1 MSYQNQSDSD
11 HLSIII
17 GPPGPENIIN
27 SVHNFAAKQDISLDD
42 AWTVYVKSKAD
53 YFIEPDESGLSYF
66 SEMFTDILKQ
76 DVTVSDYSLTHYVHT
91 FSADGQLLAKIKD
104 VSKRAIYNAPSIVF
118 HANDVLD
125 SEGKPINIKLFNE
138 LNRDILQSLML
149 LMWNVNWIHVSISYG
164 YESKRKIVKKEL
176 S

>member
-11 HLSIII
+11 NLSIIV

-27 SVHNFAAKQDISLDD
+27 SVHNFAAKHDIPLDD

-53 YFIEPDESGLSYF
+53 YFIEPDDSGLSYF
-66 SEMFTDILKQ
+66 SEIFTDILKQ
-76 DVTVSDYSLTHYVHT
+76 DVTVSEYFLTHYINT

-104 VSKRAIYNAPSIVF
+104 ISRREPYIAPAIIF
-118 HANDVLD
+118 HAKNILD
-125 SEGKPINIKLFNE
+125 SEGKPINIKLFNV

-149 LMWNVNWIHVSISYG
+149 LLWNVNWIHTSISHG
-164 YESKRKIVKKEL
+164 YVKIKAK
-176 S
+176 

>member
-1 MSYQNQSDSD
+1 MSYQNQSDLD
-11 HLSIII
+11 NLSIIV

-27 SVHNFAAKQDISLDD
+27 SVHNFAAKHDISLDD

-53 YFIEPDESGLSYF
+53 YFIEPDDSELSYF
-66 SEMFTDILKQ
+66 SEIFTDILKQ
-76 DVTVSDYSLTHYVHT
+76 DVTVSEYFLTHYINT

-104 VSKRAIYNAPSIVF
+104 ISKREPYIAPAIIF
-118 HANDVLD
+118 HAKNILD

-149 LMWNVNWIHVSISYG
+149 LLWNVNWIHTSISYG
-164 YESKRKIVKKEL
+164 YERIRAK
-176 S
+176 

>member
-11 HLSIII
+11 HLSIIV

-27 SVHNFAAKQDISLDD
+27 SVHNFAAKHDISLND

-53 YFIEPDESGLSYF
+53 YFIGPDDSGLSYF
-66 SEMFTDILKQ
+66 SEIFADILKQ
-76 DVTVSDYSLTHYVHT
+76 DVTVSEYFLTHYINT

-104 VSKRAIYNAPSIVF
+104 ASKREPYIAPAIIF
-118 HANDVLD
+118 HAKNILN
-125 SEGKPINIKLFNE
+125 SKGKPINIKLFNE

-149 LMWNVNWIHVSISYG
+149 LLWNVNWIHTSISHG
-164 YESKRKIVKKEL
+164 YEKIKAK
-176 S
+176 

>member
-11 HLSIII
+11 NLSIIV

-27 SVHNFAAKQDISLDD
+27 SVHNFAAKHDIPLDD

-53 YFIEPDESGLSYF
+53 YFIEPDDSGLSYF
-66 SEMFTDILKQ
+66 SEIFTDILKQ
-76 DVTVSDYSLTHYVHT
+76 DVTVSEYFLTHYINT

-104 VSKRAIYNAPSIVF
+104 ISRREPYIAPAIIF
-118 HANDVLD
+118 HAKNILD
-125 SEGKPINIKLFNE
+125 SEGKPININLFNE

-149 LMWNVNWIHVSISYG
+149 LLWNVNWIHTSISHG
-164 YESKRKIVKKEL
+164 YEKIKAK
-176 S
+176 

>member
-11 HLSIII
+11 NLSIIV

-27 SVHNFAAKQDISLDD
+27 SVHNFAAKHDIPLDD

-53 YFIEPDESGLSYF
+53 YFIEPDDSGLSYF
-66 SEMFTDILKQ
+66 SEIFTDILKQ
-76 DVTVSDYSLTHYVHT
+76 DVTVSEYFLTHYINT

-104 VSKRAIYNAPSIVF
+104 ISRREPYIAPAIIF
-118 HANDVLD
+118 HAKNILD
-125 SEGKPINIKLFNE
+125 SEGKPINIKLFNV

-149 LMWNVNWIHVSISYG
+149 LLWNVNWIHTSISHG
-164 YESKRKIVKKEL
+164 YEKIKAK
-176 S
+176 

>member
-11 HLSIII
+11 NLSIIV

-27 SVHNFAAKQDISLDD
+27 SVHNFAAKHDISLDD

-53 YFIEPDESGLSYF
+53 YFIKPDDSGLSYF
-66 SEMFTDILKQ
+66 SEIFTDILKQ
-76 DVTVSDYSLTHYVHT
+76 DVTVSEYFLTHYIST

-104 VSKRAIYNAPSIVF
+104 TYKREPYIAPAIIF
-118 HANDVLD
+118 HGKNILD

-149 LMWNVNWIHVSISYG
+149 LLWNVNWIHTSISYG
-164 YESKRKIVKKEL
+164 YDKIKAK
-176 S
+176 

>member
-11 HLSIII
+11 HLSIIV

-27 SVHNFAAKQDISLDD
+27 SVHNFAAKHDIPLDD

-53 YFIEPDESGLSYF
+53 YFIEPDDSGLSYF
-66 SEMFTDILKQ
+66 SEIFTDILKQ
-76 DVTVSDYSLTHYVHT
+76 DVTVSEYFLTHYINT

-104 VSKRAIYNAPSIVF
+104 ISRREPYIAPAIIF
-118 HANDVLD
+118 HAKNILD
-125 SEGKPINIKLFNE
+125 SEGKPIKIKLFNE

-149 LMWNVNWIHVSISYG
+149 LLWNVNWIHTSISHG
-164 YESKRKIVKKEL
+164 YEKIKAK
-176 S
+176 

>member
-11 HLSIII
+11 NLSIIV

-27 SVHNFAAKQDISLDD
+27 SVHNFAAKHDIPLDD

-53 YFIEPDESGLSYF
+53 YFIEPDDSGLSYF
-66 SEMFTDILKQ
+66 SEIFTDILKQ
-76 DVTVSDYSLTHYVHT
+76 DVIVSEYFLTHYINT

-104 VSKRAIYNAPSIVF
+104 ISKREPYIAPAIIF
-118 HANDVLD
+118 HAKNILD
-125 SEGKPINIKLFNE
+125 SEGKPINIKLFNV

-149 LMWNVNWIHVSISYG
+149 LLWNVNWIHTSISHG
-164 YESKRKIVKKEL
+164 YEKIRAK
-176 S
+176 

>member
-11 HLSIII
+11 HLSIIV

-27 SVHNFAAKQDISLDD
+27 SVHNFAAKHDISLDD

-53 YFIEPDESGLSYF
+53 YFIEPDDSGLSYF
-66 SEMFTDILKQ
+66 SEIFTDILKQ
-76 DVTVSDYSLTHYVHT
+76 DVTVSEYFLTHYINT

-104 VSKRAIYNAPSIVF
+104 ISKREPYIAPAIIF
-118 HANDVLD
+118 HAKNILD
-125 SEGKPINIKLFNE
+125 SEGKPINIKLFNV

-149 LMWNVNWIHVSISYG
+149 LLWNVNWIHTSISYE
-164 YESKRKIVKKEL
+164 YKKIKAK
-176 S
+176 

>member
-11 HLSIII
+11 HLSIIV

-27 SVHNFAAKQDISLDD
+27 SVHNFAAKHDIPLDD

-76 DVTVSDYSLTHYVHT
+76 DVTVSEYFLTHYINT

-104 VSKRAIYNAPSIVF
+104 ISKREPYIAPAIIF
-118 HANDVLD
+118 HAKNILD

-138 LNRDILQSLML
+138 LNRDILQRLML
-149 LMWNVNWIHVSISYG
+149 LLWNVNWIHTSISYG
-164 YESKRKIVKKEL
+164 YESKRKTVKKEMN
-176 S
+176 

>member
-11 HLSIII
+11 HLSIIV

-27 SVHNFAAKQDISLDD
+27 SVHNFAAKHNISLDD

-53 YFIEPDESGLSYF
+53 YFIEPDDSGLSYF
-66 SEMFTDILKQ
+66 SEIFTDILKQ
-76 DVTVSDYSLTHYVHT
+76 DVTVSEYFLTHYINT

-104 VSKRAIYNAPSIVF
+104 TSKIEPYIAPAIIF
-118 HANDVLD
+118 HAKNILD
-125 SEGKPINIKLFNE
+125 SKGKPINIKLFNE

-149 LMWNVNWIHVSISYG
+149 LLWNVNWIHTSISYG
-164 YESKRKIVKKEL
+164 YVKIKAK
-176 S
+176 

>member
-11 HLSIII
+11 HLSIIV

-27 SVHNFAAKQDISLDD
+27 SVHNFAAKHDIPLDD

-53 YFIEPDESGLSYF
+53 YFIEPDDSGLSYF
-66 SEMFTDILKQ
+66 SEIFTDILKQ
-76 DVTVSDYSLTHYVHT
+76 DITVSEYFLTHYINT

-104 VSKRAIYNAPSIVF
+104 VSKREPYIAPAIIF
-118 HANDVLD
+118 HAKNILD
-125 SEGKPINIKLFNE
+125 SKGKPINIRLFNE

-149 LMWNVNWIHVSISYG
+149 LLCNVNWIHTSISYG
-164 YESKRKIVKKEL
+164 YEKISAK
-176 S
+176 

>member
-1 MSYQNQSDSD
+1 MSYQNQSDLD
-11 HLSIII
+11 HLSIIV

-27 SVHNFAAKQDISLDD
+27 SVHNFATKHDISLDD

-76 DVTVSDYSLTHYVHT
+76 DVTVSEYSLTHYVHT
-91 FSADGQLLAKIKD
+91 FSADGQLLAKIND

>member
-11 HLSIII
+11 NLSIIV

-27 SVHNFAAKQDISLDD
+27 SVHNFAAKHDISLDD

-53 YFIEPDESGLSYF
+53 YFIEPDDSGLSYF
-66 SEMFTDILKQ
+66 SEIFTDILKQ
-76 DVTVSDYSLTHYVHT
+76 DVTVSEYFLTHYVHT
-91 FSADGQLLAKIKD
+91 FSSNGQLLAKIKD
-104 VSKRAIYNAPSIVF
+104 VSKRVIYNAPAMIF
-118 HANDVLD
+118 HAKDVLD

-149 LMWNVNWIHVSISYG
+149 LLWNVNWIHVSISYG

>member
-11 HLSIII
+11 HLSIIV

-53 YFIEPDESGLSYF
+53 YFIEPDDSGLSYF
-66 SEMFTDILKQ
+66 SEIFTDVLGE
-76 DVTVSDYSLTHYVHT
+76 DVRVSEYFLTHYVHT
-91 FSADGQLLAKIKD
+91 FSSNGQLLAKIKD
-104 VSKRAIYNAPSIVF
+104 ISSREPYIAPAIIFNAKNI
-118 HANDVLD
+118 LD
-125 SEGKPINIKLFNE
+125 SEGKPINIRLFNE

-149 LMWNVNWIHVSISYG
+149 LLWNVNWIHTSISYG
-164 YESKRKIVKKEL
+164 YERTKAK
-176 S
+176 